1 MRARDLAALEQ
12 TVKAHNRG
20 ALAAY
25 ADYIKRAAD

>member
-25 ADYIKRAAD
+25 ADYIKRAAE